1 MQRSA
6 QSEPHIIIP
15 VMMNTV
21 KAIFKEGRI
30 ELLEEVDIPE
40 GTEVLV
46 TILSDE
52 AEFWL
57 RVSESSLASV
67 WDNEEDDIYEQLLK
81 R

>member
-1 MQRSA
+1 
-6 QSEPHIIIP
+6 
-15 VMMNTV
+15 MMNTV

-30 ELLEEVDIPE
+30 ELLEQVDIPE

-57 RVSESSLASV
+57 RASETSLASI
-67 WDNEEDDIYEQLLK
+67 WNNEEDDIYEQLLK

>member
-1 MQRSA
+1 
-6 QSEPHIIIP
+6 
-15 VMMNTV
+15 MMNTV
-21 KAIFKEGRI
+21 KAIFKQGRI
-30 ELLEEVDIPE
+30 ELLEQVDIPE

-57 RVSESSLASV
+57 RAGESSLASV

>member
-1 MQRSA
+1 
-6 QSEPHIIIP
+6 
-15 VMMNTV
+15 MMNTV
-21 KAIFKEGRI
+21 KAVVREGRI
-30 ELLEEVDIPE
+30 QLLEHVNIPD

-57 RVSESSLASV
+57 QASESSLAEV
-67 WDNEEDDIYEQLLK
+67 WDNEEDDVYEQLLK